1 MSIANDFRS
10 VLVLAAHTD
19 DGELGCGATIARFV
33 EEGRE
38 VHYAAMSTC
47 DASLPP
53 EFAPNA
59 LAEELQEAV
68 QVLGLPLENLIVYDY
83 EVRRLAEH
91 RQEILEQLVLLSRD
105 IDPDL
110 VILPSRSD
118 LHQDHQTV
126 CMEGMRAFK
135 RSSIL
140 GYEHPWNHISFPTLA
155 FVVAEEQQVQSK
167 LQALECYRTQAGR
180 PYMDPDFVRS
190 LARTRGTQIQV
201 KYAEAF
207 EIMRWIV
214 R

>member
-1 MSIANDFRS
+1 MGSEEINR
-10 VLVLAAHTD
+10 VLILAAHTD

-33 EEGRE
+33 EEGKE
-38 VHYAAMSTC
+38 VFYAACSTC
-47 DASLPP
+47 DTSLPP
-53 EFAPNA
+53 EYPRNI
-59 LAEELQEAV
+59 LAEELKEAV
-68 QVLGLPLENLIVYDY
+68 RMLGLADHRLITYDY
-83 EVRRLAEH
+83 EVRRLSEH
-91 RQEILEQLVLLSRD
+91 RQEILEQLVLLSRE

-155 FVVAEEQQVQSK
+155 FIVAEDRHIEAK
-167 LQALECYRTQAGR
+167 LRALHCYRTQSGR
-180 PYMDPDFVRS
+180 PYMDQDFVRS

-201 KYAEAF
+201 KFAEAF